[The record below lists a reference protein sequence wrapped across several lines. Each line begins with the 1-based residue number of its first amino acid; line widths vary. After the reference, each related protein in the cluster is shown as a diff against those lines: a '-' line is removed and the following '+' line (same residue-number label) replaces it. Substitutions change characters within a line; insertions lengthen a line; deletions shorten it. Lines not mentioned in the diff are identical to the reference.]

1 MCKDVVEW
9 ISLSI
14 TRMWTV
20 YKENPLPDYDLVVLG
35 SGPGGYVAAI
45 RAGQL
50 GMKTAIVEN
59 QDIGGL
65 CLNWGC
71 IPSKALLRNAEIV
84 NLVKN
89 ADEFGITADNVTYD
103 FSVAI
108 DRSRRVVK
116 RLTTG
121 IGFLLK
127 KNGVEHVQG
136 TGGLAAHGNVTI
148 DNGRTLSASN
158 TIIATGA
165 SPRALDALPVDGRIV
180 IGSREALELR
190 EVPKRV
196 VIVGGG
202 AIGVEFAYLW
212 RSYGSEVTIVELLPR
227 LVPVEDEE
235 ISSQLERSFKKQGI
249 SVMTGSQVKNIEVG
263 DGNAEVTICAGIDEK
278 IIECDKVLVGI
289 GAQGNIDGIGLELMG
304 VAVEKDYITV
314 DDNMQTNIPGVYAVG
329 DVTGKMPLA
338 HVASAQ
344 GVTAVES
351 IANLD
356 PPTLDYSI
364 MPKATYCKPQI
375 ASFGLTE
382 AQALEQ
388 GLNVKTGKFPAM
400 ASGKALALGESDGLV
415 KLVVDTEIGDL
426 VGAHMI
432 GAEVTELLGEL
443 SMAKLLE
450 STTKELGW
458 LVHPHPTISEM
469 VKEAALAADGEAIHI

>member
-1 MCKDVVEW
+1 MLQAADRKAAGRQGEDH
-9 ISLSI
+9 
-14 TRMWTV
+14 
-20 YKENPLPDYDLVVLG
+20 LPDYDLVVLG

-50 GMKTAIVEN
+50 GMKTAVVER
-59 QDIGGL
+59 DELGGV

-84 NLVKN
+84 NFVRN
-89 ADEFGITADNVTYD
+89 GATFGITAENVSYD
-103 FSVAI
+103 FGKAV
-108 DRSRRVVK
+108 DRSRQVVK

-121 IGFLLK
+121 IGFLLQ
-127 KNGVEHVQG
+127 KNNVEHVRGAG
-136 TGGLAAHGNVTI
+136 TLGGHGAVRV
-148 DNGRTLSASN
+148 DDGRTLTATN
-158 TIIATGA
+158 VIVATGA
-165 SPRALDALPVDGRIV
+165 RPRSLDAVPVDGEVV
-180 IGSREALELR
+180 IGSREAIELR
-190 EVPKRV
+190 EAPARA

-212 RSYGSEVTIVELLPR
+212 RSYGCEVTIVELMPR

-235 ISSQLERSFKKQGI
+235 VSRVLERSFKKQGI
-249 SVMTGSQVKNIEVG
+249 KFMTGSQV
-263 DGNAEVTICAGIDEK
+263 DGVDVENGAARVTISNGRGETVV
-278 IIECDKVLVGI
+278 ECDRVLVGV
-289 GAQGNIDGIGLELMG
+289 GAQGNVDGIGLESVG
-304 VAVEKDYITV
+304 VATERGYIPV
-314 DDNMQTNIPGVYAVG
+314 DDSMATNVPGVYAVG

-351 IANLD
+351 IAGLD
-356 PPTLDYSI
+356 PMPLDYDA

-382 AQALEQ
+382 EQARER
-388 GLNVKTGKFPAM
+388 GLSVRTGKFPAM
-400 ASGKALALGESDGLV
+400 ASGKALAMGETDGMV
-415 KLVVDTEIGDL
+415 KLVVDSEIGD
-426 VGAHMI
+426 VIGAHMI